1 MLTANTNLR
10 EHLLQAA
17 LEPELRRIIYHL
29 AGSAKYIANMMS
41 ESNRKLA
48 GTTNPTGDQQLELDV
63 LANQILI
70 ERLRRDT
77 SFGINEFAS
86 EELNRILRLDTNSGN
101 YSIAAD
107 PLDGSSLVEVNLS
120 IGTIVAIYQGPILDK
135 KSGRQKLLAALAIL
149 YGPLTTLI
157 YAAGKGTHEF
167 VLNPTGDY
175 VLAASNIRMNNQGA
189 LYSPGGLKKD
199 WLPEH
204 AKYITA
210 LEESGHKLR
219 YSGAFVADVNQI
231 LLKRGG
237 LFTYPALKE
246 SPNGKLRLLFELQP
260 MAYLIEQAG
269 GKATDGKQDI
279 LDLVANNI
287 DQRSPIYLGS
297 KTEVD
302 LAAEF
307 LK

>member
-10 EHLLQAA
+10 EHLLQAV
-17 LEPELRRIIYHL
+17 LDPELRRIIYHI
-29 AGSAKYIANMMS
+29 AGSAKYIGNMMG
-41 ESNRKLA
+41 EANRKLA
-48 GTTNPTGDQQLELDV
+48 GTTNTTGDQQLELDI

-101 YSIAAD
+101 FSIAAD

-120 IGTIVAIYQGPILDK
+120 IGTIIAIYKGSILDK
-135 KSGRQKLLAALAIL
+135 KSGRQKLLAAMSIL

-175 VLAASNIRMNNQGA
+175 VLATGNIRMNDQGT

-204 AKYITA
+204 SKYITA

-237 LFTYPALKE
+237 MFTYPALKKA
-246 SPNGKLRLLFELQP
+246 PNGKLRLLFELQP

-269 GKATDGKQDI
+269 GRATNGKEDI
-279 LDLVANNI
+279 LDIVANNI

-297 KTEVD
+297 KMEVD
-302 LAAEF
+302 LAAEY